1 MQKPTDRGQVKDS
14 LGGPLT
20 KRKLG
25 GSFIIYD
32 PEVLSISRDYVKLSY
47 KKRIKQPF
55 RAQFQ

>member
-32 PEVLSISRDYVKLSY
+32 PEVLSISRGYFK
-47 KKRIKQPF
+47 
-55 RAQFQ
+55 